1 MEIKPSKEYNRI
13 SISLL
18 CIALSFL
25 VICFF
30 SFDFGR
36 AFITIMTIILIAFIF
51 AFWVSSCRTII
62 MDSEGC
68 SVRFLFIEKTYKWTE
83 LNAEMIQYDGMLGY
97 RDPYLEGIVFCKK
110 NKIRKPKFL
119 KPSLYSVF
127 VNPFKFFNVNF
138 KPDFKYNKSV
148 CCPDLYV
155 VSKDE
160 FLEKMNEWGVKI
172 SK

>member
-1 MEIKPSKEYNRI
+1 MEIKSSKEYNII

-36 AFITIMTIILIAFIF
+36 VFITIITIILIAFIF
-51 AFWVSSCRTII
+51 VFWASSCRTII

-68 SVRFLFIEKTYKWTE
+68 SVRFLFIKKTYKWTE

-110 NKIRKPKFL
+110 IRFESP
-119 KPSLYSVF
+119 
-127 VNPFKFFNVNF
+127 NF
-138 KPDFKYNKSV
+138 
-148 CCPDLYV
+148 
-155 VSKDE
+155 
-160 FLEKMNEWGVKI
+160 
-172 SK
+172 